1 MYINICIHVWAHV
14 HLSLWESLI
23 SEIYWFSRHVTCILH
38 TYLNY
43 RIKFVSYRPPGTHMK
58 THTYTQTHTHTH
70 THTRTHT
77 HTLTHT
83 NTNSHERTHAYKR
96 IHMPT
101 HTQEKAL
108 GLQNMRIILTS
119 TDCLWEMR
127 SPRYGYCVCA
137 YMCVY
142 IHVYVYVCVCVC
154 VCAQIYICTF
164 VCVRAC
170 LCACAWVC
178 VCVCV
183 SVCVCVCVHVFAK
196 WSLAHKLDPVL
207 EICACLCV

>member
-1 MYINICIHVWAHV
+1 MYSCVSTCTLIFMREFDKFN
-14 HLSLWESLI
+14 SLI
-23 SEIYWFSRHVTCILH
+23 LTTRHMHLTHISPSQDQVRELQTTWHAHEHIHIH
-38 TYLNY
+38 T
-43 RIKFVSYRPPGTHMK
+43 HA
-58 THTYTQTHTHTH
+58 HTHTH

-108 GLQNMRIILTS
+108 GPQNMRIILTS

-142 IHVYVYVCVCVC
+142 IHVYMYVCVCVC

-170 LCACAWVC
+170 LCACA
-178 VCVCV
+178 
-183 SVCVCVCVHVFAK
+183 
-196 WSLAHKLDPVL
+196 
-207 EICACLCV
+207 